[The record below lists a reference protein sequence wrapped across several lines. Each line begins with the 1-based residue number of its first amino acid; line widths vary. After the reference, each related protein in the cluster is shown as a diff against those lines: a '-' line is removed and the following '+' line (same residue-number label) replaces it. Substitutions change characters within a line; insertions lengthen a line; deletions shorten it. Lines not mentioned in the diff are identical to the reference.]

1 MPQRLELELERSSIF
16 DFFETISLC
25 TNVRNIFQL
34 VFNTGK
40 GLRKHF
46 VFVIYVNMI

>member
-25 TNVRNIFQL
+25 TNVRSIFQL

-40 GLRKHF
+40 GLRKNL
-46 VFVIYVNMI
+46 VLVIYEDVI